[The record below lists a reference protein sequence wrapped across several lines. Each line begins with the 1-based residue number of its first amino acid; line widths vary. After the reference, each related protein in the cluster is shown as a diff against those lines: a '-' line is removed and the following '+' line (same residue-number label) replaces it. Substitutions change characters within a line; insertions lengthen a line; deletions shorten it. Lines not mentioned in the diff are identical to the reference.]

1 MSRQS
6 DAMSQIEVPDWV
18 AQAYIAAYHHA
29 YDTEELPYMDS
40 VKAAITAALG
50 AWVVP
55 AGYMDAKAELLLPR
69 PGRCVLSSQTVL
81 VRDAYEGRNLPL
93 YTLRQEKPE

>member
-1 MSRQS
+1 MTEI
-6 DAMSQIEVPDWV
+6 DVPDWV
-18 AQAYIAAYHHA
+18 VAVALDAYKASRGAYEGEVTADADDMRAA
-29 YDTEELPYMDS
+29 L
-40 VKAAITAALG
+40 TAALG

-55 AGYMDAKAELLLPR
+55 AGYMDAEAEFMLPR